1 MSDFWSFL
9 GISCLII
16 LATGLIVFHIVYTKE
31 EENKI
36 VISSICI
43 DGYLHYIKVDTPRY
57 KSYAICP
64 AFENTPDGIRI
75 KTCGE

>member
-1 MSDFWSFL
+1 MKDFWVFL
-9 GISCLII
+9 GMCCLSS
-16 LATGLIVFHIVYTKE
+16 LATGLIVFHAMYTPE

-36 VISSICI
+36 VITSICI
-43 DGYLHYIKVDTPRY
+43 DGYQHYIKADTPRY